1 MRKRSNVKVS
11 KEDSDAK
18 FEKEA
23 KKQAAMEGEQL
34 LFVSIHLNYF
44 YSYGKQRKE
53 NW

>member
-23 KKQAAMEGEQL
+23 KKQAAMEAMA
-34 LFVSIHLNYF
+34 NR
-44 YSYGKQRKE
+44 GKKTGDPM
-53 NW
+53 